1 MCFLELHRQFDTLV
15 LPATKGLFSSIRE
28 ALSTWSLPEQ
38 PEFKVPDV
46 NWMRQV
52 SLEIHLQ
59 PTQRIFLEGDYSA
72 QYDIDFAT
80 NRVVDLYDC
89 CFHQHVLTGQQNS
102 NDWTIKSVKQ
112 V

>member
-1 MCFLELHRQFDTLV
+1 MCYLELHRQFDTLV
-15 LPATKGLFSSIRE
+15 LPATKGIFSSIRE
-28 ALSTWSLPEQ
+28 AVSTWFLPE
-38 PEFKVPDV
+38 ENKFTVPDV

-59 PTQRIFLEGDYSA
+59 PTKRIFLEGHYSP

-80 NRVVDLYDC
+80 DGVVDLYDC
-89 CFHQHVLTGQQNS
+89 CFHQHVLIGQQNS
-102 NDWTIKSVKQ
+102 IDWMIHSVKQ